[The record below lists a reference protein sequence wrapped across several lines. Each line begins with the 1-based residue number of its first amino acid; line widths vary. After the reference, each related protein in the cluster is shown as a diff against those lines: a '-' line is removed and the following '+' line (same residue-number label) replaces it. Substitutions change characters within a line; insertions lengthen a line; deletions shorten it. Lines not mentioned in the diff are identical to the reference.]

1 DNLRSMGLLNAAAA
15 KSFKKVS
22 GKVGNFV
29 DTLASAGDSAA
40 AMARS
45 QLPGKLKSWGVTN
58 KGTQEMI
65 VNAVSYAIRAA
76 DWIFL

>member
-1 DNLRSMGLLNAAAA
+1 
-15 KSFKKVS
+15 
-22 GKVGNFV
+22 
-29 DTLASAGDSAA
+29 
-40 AMARS
+40 MARS